1 MIYNHET
8 MKNMSKNT
16 YKSYYTAII
25 IAIFAIG
32 FVSMIPSIANADYN
46 HDYNYYYP
54 VVHTRYADQV
64 SYTYD
69 RVYTD
74 PIYHPVEQTVYYQQP
89 TVYYPPTYPTYPT
102 YSSVSASCYPNTT
115 STNIGN
121 TITWRASV
129 SGGTGSYS
137 YVWSGTEGLSGS
149 GSSVSKS
156 YYSTGTKYASVIIY
170 SGNQT
175 VNISCNN
182 TVSIYQNTYSTSY
195 PVYYQQPVVIQT
207 SNNNNLDIGCYADPS
222 SIATNQPI
230 TWSVEVTG
238 GMAPY
243 RYSWTGSD
251 GLTGSQSSVTKY
263 YSTSGDKSAIVS
275 VTSADGRTGTRA
287 CSNAVAVRPAT
298 TYVAKTVVTQPTVST
313 QEPVKQV
320 VEQAKNTQY
329 SAASL
334 FSLANVPW
342 GWVAILIILV
352 LFAAVLYLLFNRNKI

>member
-1 MIYNHET
+1 
-8 MKNMSKNT
+8 MKNMSKTT

-32 FVSMIPSIANADYN
+32 LVSILPGIANADYN

-64 SYTYD
+64 SYMYD

-74 PIYHPVEQTVYYQQP
+74 AIYHPVEQSVYYQQP
-89 TVYYPPTYPTYPT
+89 TVYYPTYPQYPTYQYPT
-102 YSSVSASCYPNTT
+102 ISASCYPNTS

-149 GSSVSKS
+149 GSSVSKA

-207 SNNNNLDIGCYADPS
+207 PTYVQPVYAQNNSSLDIGCYADPS

-238 GMAPY
+238 GLAPY

-263 YSTSGDKSAIVS
+263 YSSSGDKSAIIS
-275 VTSADGRTGTRA
+275 VTSADGKSGTRA
-287 CSNAVAVRPAT
+287 CSNSVAVRPAT

-313 QEPVKQV
+313 T
-320 VEQAKNTQY
+320 VEKTEQTNTQY

-352 LFAAVLYLLFNRNKI
+352 LFAAVMYLLFNRNKI